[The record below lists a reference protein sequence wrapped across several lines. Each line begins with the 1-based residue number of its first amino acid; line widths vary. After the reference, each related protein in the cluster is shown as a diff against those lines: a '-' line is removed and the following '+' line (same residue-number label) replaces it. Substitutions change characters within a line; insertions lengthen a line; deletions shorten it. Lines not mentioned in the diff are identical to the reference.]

1 MTVLVSLPVLGL
13 ALIVQTAILS
23 RISLLSGCADLL
35 LLIVAGWG
43 LQPNARFVWIWAGLA
58 GLLVGYVSA
67 LPMVVTVAGY
77 LSVMGLARLLQRRIW
92 QAPLLAMFAVT
103 FFGTLILQLLST
115 ATLWLL
121 GTPLELRSAFIQ
133 VILPSIL
140 LNLLLSIP
148 CHALTRDLASW
159 LHPQELES

>member
-23 RISLLSGCADLL
+23 RINLLSGCADLL
-35 LLIVAGWG
+35 LLLVAGWG
-43 LQPNARFVWIWAGLA
+43 LQPHAKFVWIWAGLA

-77 LSVMGLARLLQRRIW
+77 LFVMGTAHMLQRRIW

-103 FFGTLILQLLST
+103 FFGTLIMQLLSI

-121 GTPLELRSAFIQ
+121 GTPIELRNAFIQ
-133 VILPSIL
+133 VILPSTL

-148 CHALTRDLASW
+148 CHALMRDLAIW